1 MRLCRIGLHRWQ
13 KKYRGVLFRSLMP
26 PYRTILAIKMVCKDC
41 GKERIPMINNW
52 ETVYDFD
59 MKNGMK
65 NDEFKLLEG

>member
-1 MRLCRIGLHRWQ
+1 
-13 KKYRGVLFRSLMP
+13 
-26 PYRTILAIKMVCKDC
+26 MVCKDC